1 MTNLDHIFGDI
12 EEQFLKLSIREMITL
27 KLNKN
32 QYVENCSTEKAY
44 AIRFS
49 KYDSSMVFIS
59 KEHCEFIDITNIRD
73 GKYWNTEYKV
83 EFPLWLYDK
92 FTEQQKDTIKMIVK
106 ENRDKENEEREQ
118 ELDRE

>member
-1 MTNLDHIFGDI
+1 MANLDHIFGDVN
-12 EEQFLKLSIREMITL
+12 EQLLKLTIRKMITL

-59 KEHCEFIDITNIRD
+59 KEHCEFMEITNIRD
-73 GKYWNTEYKV
+73 GKYWNTEFKV
-83 EFPLWLYDK
+83 IFPLWLYDK
-92 FTEQQKDTIKMIVK
+92 FTEQQKDSIKMILK
-106 ENRDKENEEREQ
+106 ENKDEAREQ
-118 ELDRE
+118 ELVRE

>member
-1 MTNLDHIFGDI
+1 MANLDHIFGDI
-12 EEQFLKLSIREMITL
+12 EEQFLKLTIRKMITL
-27 KLNKN
+27 KLNKT

-59 KEHCEFIDITNIRD
+59 KEHCEFMEITNIRD
-73 GKYWNTEYKV
+73 GKYWNTEFKV
-83 EFPLWLYDK
+83 IFPLWLYDK
-92 FTEQQKDTIKMIVK
+92 FTEQQKDSIKMILK
-106 ENRDKENEEREQ
+106 ENREDEEREQ

>member
-1 MTNLDHIFGDI
+1 MANLDHIFGDVN
-12 EEQFLKLSIREMITL
+12 EQLLKLTIREMITL
-27 KLNKN
+27 KLNKT

-49 KYDSSMVFIS
+49 KYDSSMIFIS
-59 KEHCEFIDITNIRD
+59 KEHCLFTEITKKRD
-73 GKYWNTEYKV
+73 GVYWNTEYKV

-92 FTEQQKDTIKMIVK
+92 FTEQQKDSIKMIVK
-106 ENRDKENEEREQ
+106 ENRDEAREQ

>member
-1 MTNLDHIFGDI
+1 MGNLDHIFGDI
-12 EEQFLKLSIREMITL
+12 EEQLLKLTIRKMITL
-27 KLNKN
+27 KLNKT

-59 KEHCEFIDITNIRD
+59 KEHCEFIDITNFRY

-92 FTEQQKDTIKMIVK
+92 FTEQQKESIKMIVK
-106 ENRDKENEEREQ
+106 ENKEQDEKEI
-118 ELDRE
+118 D